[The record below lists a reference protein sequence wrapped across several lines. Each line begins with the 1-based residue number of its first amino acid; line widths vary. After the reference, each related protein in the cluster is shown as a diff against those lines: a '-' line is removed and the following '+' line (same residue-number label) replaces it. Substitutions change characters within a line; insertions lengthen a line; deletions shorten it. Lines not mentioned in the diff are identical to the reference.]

1 MRNKKKQLLFGCLA
15 ALVLS
20 AGAFPAFAQDQD
32 SFSTNMESSSQ
43 NSVPVAVD
51 ITAVYGR
58 NAKPGSFV
66 PIKVSIY
73 GQTEAPF
80 SGTLTVSTLESDN
93 DEGTEEYEYSYQV
106 EVGPAETKT
115 MEFYVPL
122 EERDDPPDI
131 KRREEE
137 DHGGDLHGF

>member
-32 SFSTNMESSSQ
+32 SFSTNMESGSQ

-58 NAKPGSFV
+58 NAKPGSFTARRRHRFPAHLLSLLWRV
-66 PIKVSIY
+66 ITMKARRNTSIR
-73 GQTEAPF
+73 
-80 SGTLTVSTLESDN
+80 
-93 DEGTEEYEYSYQV
+93 
-106 EVGPAETKT
+106 TK
-115 MEFYVPL
+115 
-122 EERDDPPDI
+122 
-131 KRREEE
+131 
-137 DHGGDLHGF
+137 

>member
-1 MRNKKKQLLFGCLA
+1 
-15 ALVLS
+15 
-20 AGAFPAFAQDQD
+20 
-32 SFSTNMESSSQ
+32 MESGSQ

-58 NAKPGSFV
+58 NAKPGSFDAH
-66 PIKVSIY
+66 K
-73 GQTEAPF
+73 GQHLRPDGGTVF
-80 SGTLTVSTLESDN
+80 GTLTVSTLESDN

-122 EERDDPPDI
+122 GQKSGTIHLTLKDGKKKTMGE
-131 KRREEE
+131 
-137 DHGGDLHGF
+137 HLHGFLTFLRTKTVCLQVSWRTSQEVFHGLTGLG

>member
-58 NAKPGSFV
+58 NAKPGQHLR
-66 PIKVSIY
+66 PD
-73 GQTEAPF
+73 G
-80 SGTLTVSTLESDN
+80 GTVFRHTYCLYFGE
-93 DEGTEEYEYSYQV
+93 
-106 EVGPAETKT
+106 
-115 MEFYVPL
+115 
-122 EERDDPPDI
+122 
-131 KRREEE
+131 
-137 DHGGDLHGF
+137 

>member
-93 DEGTEEYEYSYQV
+93 DEGTEEYSYSS
-106 EVGPAETKT
+106 
-115 MEFYVPL
+115 VPSSL
-122 EERDDPPDI
+122 SLYFGE
-131 KRREEE
+131 
-137 DHGGDLHGF
+137 

>member
-1 MRNKKKQLLFGCLA
+1 
-15 ALVLS
+15 
-20 AGAFPAFAQDQD
+20 
-32 SFSTNMESSSQ
+32 MESSSQ

-122 EERDDPPDI
+122 GQKSGTIHLTLKDGKKKTMGRPPWI
-131 KRREEE
+131 LTFLRTKAVCLQVSWRTSQEVS
-137 DHGGDLHGF
+137 HGLTGLG

>member
-58 NAKPGSFV
+58 NAKPGSFPAHLLSLLWRV
-66 PIKVSIY
+66 ITMKARRNTSIR
-73 GQTEAPF
+73 
-80 SGTLTVSTLESDN
+80 
-93 DEGTEEYEYSYQV
+93 
-106 EVGPAETKT
+106 TK
-115 MEFYVPL
+115 
-122 EERDDPPDI
+122 
-131 KRREEE
+131 
-137 DHGGDLHGF
+137 

>member
-1 MRNKKKQLLFGCLA
+1 MAVLRPGPVRGGIPGLCPGPGQLQHKHGVRLAEFCAGGGGHHGSLRKKCEA
-15 ALVLS
+15 
-20 AGAFPAFAQDQD
+20 
-32 SFSTNMESSSQ
+32 
-43 NSVPVAVD
+43 
-51 ITAVYGR
+51 
-58 NAKPGSFV
+58 GSFV

-115 MEFYVPL
+115 MEFYVP
-122 EERDDPPDI
+122 
-131 KRREEE
+131 
-137 DHGGDLHGF
+137 

>member
-66 PIKVSIY
+66 PIKVSRRRHR
-73 GQTEAPF
+73 F
-80 SGTLTVSTLESDN
+80 
-93 DEGTEEYEYSYQV
+93 
-106 EVGPAETKT
+106 PAHLLSLLWRVITMKARRNTSIRTK
-115 MEFYVPL
+115 
-122 EERDDPPDI
+122 
-131 KRREEE
+131 
-137 DHGGDLHGF
+137 

>member
-32 SFSTNMESSSQ
+32 SFSTNMESGSQ
-43 NSVPVAVD
+43 NSVPVALD

-73 GQTEAPF
+73 GRFPVHLLSLLWRVITMKAQRNT
-80 SGTLTVSTLESDN
+80 SIR
-93 DEGTEEYEYSYQV
+93 
-106 EVGPAETKT
+106 TK
-115 MEFYVPL
+115 
-122 EERDDPPDI
+122 
-131 KRREEE
+131 
-137 DHGGDLHGF
+137 

>member
-32 SFSTNMESSSQ
+32 SFSTNMESGSQ

-66 PIKVSIY
+66 PIKVSIVSIL
-73 GQTEAPF
+73 F
-80 SGTLTVSTLESDN
+80 SVCGICEIIL
-93 DEGTEEYEYSYQV
+93 Y
-106 EVGPAETKT
+106 PAAFKEL
-115 MEFYVPL
+115 VP
-122 EERDDPPDI
+122 
-131 KRREEE
+131 
-137 DHGGDLHGF
+137 

>member
-32 SFSTNMESSSQ
+32 SFSTNMESGSQ

-66 PIKVSIY
+66 PIRSASTARRRHRFPAHLLSLLWRVITMKAQRNTSIR
-73 GQTEAPF
+73 
-80 SGTLTVSTLESDN
+80 
-93 DEGTEEYEYSYQV
+93 
-106 EVGPAETKT
+106 TK
-115 MEFYVPL
+115 
-122 EERDDPPDI
+122 
-131 KRREEE
+131 
-137 DHGGDLHGF
+137 